1 MSLSGAMASIAQT
14 FGDLTLIG
22 SFGILG
28 TLKNA
33 IVGAGGDYQATQFS
47 VGAKYAFGK
56 PFMVY
61 GYFTR
66 VDNNPQQNINLGVPI
81 YSNNL
86 GTPEAFLAPGN
97 KPMGAGIGMIARF

>member
-1 MSLSGAMASIAQT
+1 MGSLG
-14 FGDLTLIG
+14 L
-22 SFGILG
+22 LG
-28 TLKNA
+28 NLSNS
-33 IVGAGGDYQATQFS
+33 IVGPSGDYQATQFS

-61 GYFTR
+61 AYFTR
-66 VDNNPQQNINLGVPI
+66 VDNKPQQNINLGVPI

-97 KPMGAGIGMIARF
+97 KPMAGGIGLIARF